1 MTKMTGERLHTPFL
15 GWALLDDW
23 LQPTGTSLSS
33 PELSAVRAKGRA
45 LRCLRCLPGLCH
57 PSATEGGLTHFLF
70 SWTKQSSLFFLSGS
84 AMAEH
89 QMRGRA
95 SKWLA
100 LHTCS
105 KSSVR
110 ADGLLTELPLNPCY
124 MSQQPLFISP
134 LTNELF
140 PSVLT
145 LTKINLKRLHCFFFK
160 DSSFSKLF
168 S

>member
-1 MTKMTGERLHTPFL
+1 MTGERLHTPFL

-45 LRCLRCLPGLCH
+45 LRCLPGLCH

-105 KSSVR
+105 KSPVR
-110 ADGLLTELPLNPCY
+110 ADRLLTELPLNPCY

-160 DSSFSKLF
+160 NS
-168 S
+168 